1 MPRCCPTVPGDS
13 LGDSS
18 YTVGLKSPEGGQGAP
33 SPRPALGGQRLARL
47 SPSRGK
53 VSAMKSR
60 GQLSEQRFLMWQPL
74 LPQLTLI
81 LSWTGLKCN
90 KAGSPAPQQG
100 SPWGSGRRLLRRD
113 DRTTQGRQAGRGP
126 RATRR
131 SPGVSFRGSHRAA
144 RPSSVRAAAAATQT
158 WEQRPAPPPRVALA
172 HPPGPGPGLPGG
184 RPRSTS
190 GPSRKSQRR
199 GAQRAQPRSSGAPA
213 SVTHVF
219 FKLWNAHAATS
230 PTSANLFSRQ
240 SFRQYCKRTPHTSV
254 LSWGRHL
261 RGPND
266 GPKLLER
273 GQGQ

>member
-81 LSWTGLKCN
+81 LSRTGLKCN

-131 SPGVSFRGSHRAA
+131 SPGVSFRGRALSGSWEPPGCPSVLGARCRCGHADVGTAPGSATTCGPGTPSRPRPRAPRRTPALHVGAQPEVAAA
-144 RPSSVRAAAAATQT
+144 RSGLSPAALGHG
-158 WEQRPAPPPRVALA
+158 PP
-172 HPPGPGPGLPGG
+172 
-184 RPRSTS
+184 
-190 GPSRKSQRR
+190 
-199 GAQRAQPRSSGAPA
+199 
-213 SVTHVF
+213 
-219 FKLWNAHAATS
+219 
-230 PTSANLFSRQ
+230 
-240 SFRQYCKRTPHTSV
+240 
-254 LSWGRHL
+254 
-261 RGPND
+261 
-266 GPKLLER
+266 
-273 GQGQ
+273 

>member
-1 MPRCCPTVPGDS
+1 MT
-13 LGDSS
+13 
-18 YTVGLKSPEGGQGAP
+18 
-33 SPRPALGGQRLARL
+33 
-47 SPSRGK
+47 
-53 VSAMKSR
+53 
-60 GQLSEQRFLMWQPL
+60 
-74 LPQLTLI
+74 
-81 LSWTGLKCN
+81 
-90 KAGSPAPQQG
+90 
-100 SPWGSGRRLLRRD
+100 GRRRGARR
-113 DRTTQGRQAGRGP
+113 GGARGP
-126 RATRR
+126 LAAARACPSAGAR
-131 SPGVSFRGSHRAA
+131 SVGPGSHRAA
-144 RPSSVRAAAAATQT
+144 RPSSVRAATAATQT

-172 HPPGPGPGLPGG
+172 HPPGPGPGLPRG

-190 GPSRKSQRR
+190 GPSQKSQRR

-261 RGPND
+261 RGPDD

-273 GQGQ
+273 GQG